1 MLMRYQYAI
10 PLEKYYIWDEQN
22 PVGASRL
29 VDYYYKNE
37 FFNYFEKQREIYGEL
52 VEENPIMQVP
62 ASEVEGYIKKHFNV
76 SESYLKQASK
86 YNHPSN
92 SYGFKIETGFGGLYG
107 VIVEKIVKNGNILDI
122 YCRGVAEDVENP
134 LMIITL
140 DYKSDNDYKFLKM
153 QRYRPEESDEVKE
166 IREIIEPLDKKART
180 FIGLTDG
187 DWKTFPES
195 SFPRVEIDGKK
206 YIKYDLDAFSEIEDN
221 FNWLKDIGVE
231 NWTSFKDI
239 EDSLL
244 EIFVSKEDSHCWW
257 FFEYA
262 FIEKDGELYCL
273 DEVGSSTRGN
283 MNWDFHALE
292 IVSKSEDKIVIK
304 SGWELIDITGS
315 AYFNIV
321 KNEKGEW
328 VFDESYYNYGKNDV
342 TPVLD
347 SLYEI
352 YDSTKALAFSHY
364 SGGKVQ
370 DWFFKESDINA
381 VIEILKD
388 LEITSAREFNPETDN
403 TNILDFVLYF
413 SKTNEKNNSTAS
425 KIYFGEQTVLNLNG
439 WEYVVETTNANDI
452 VNRLN
457 PVIDNLIYEN
467 FLKVDGEIESSNEV
481 LNNILKRTKLME
493 YSCYDAGGGSDWTA
507 IEENVKVLLNILSD
521 LEITS
526 MREYNKDTDEYYIGD
541 FILYFSDVAQKDAPD
556 FAQINFGSQV
566 ILFPDQSGYVF
577 ESPNIRD
584 VDDRIYHEFNRVILD
599 RRNRDDITA
608 DYK

>member
-1 MLMRYQYAI
+1 MKKILAI
-10 PLEKYYIWDEQN
+10 VL
-22 PVGASRL
+22 AL
-29 VDYYYKNE
+29 VLALSL
-37 FFNYFEKQREIYGEL
+37 FGC
-52 VEENPIMQVP
+52 
-62 ASEVEGYIKKHFNV
+62 KKDSTQSQTPSSSNTQIT
-76 SESYLKQASK
+76 ESS
-86 YNHPSN
+86 SN
-92 SYGFKIETGFGGLYG
+92 T
-107 VIVEKIVKNGNILDI
+107 
-122 YCRGVAEDVENP
+122 
-134 LMIITL
+134 
-140 DYKSDNDYKFLKM
+140 
-153 QRYRPEESDEVKE
+153 ESDEVKE
-166 IREIIEPLDKKART
+166 IREIIEPLDKKVRT

-187 DWKTFPES
+187 EWKAFPES

-221 FNWLKDIGVE
+221 FNWLKDIGVK

-283 MNWDFHALE
+283 MNWDFHTLE

-304 SGWELIDITGS
+304 SDWELIDITGS

-342 TPVLD
+342 TPVVDTLN
-347 SLYEI
+347 EI
-352 YDSTKALAFSHY
+352 YNSTKALAFSHY
-364 SGGKVQ
+364 NGGKVQ
-370 DWFFKESDINA
+370 DWFLKESDVNA
-381 VIEILKD
+381 VLDVLSD
-388 LEITSAREFNPETDN
+388 LEITSAREYNED
-403 TNILDFVLYF
+403 IDDKSIGDFVLYF
-413 SKTNEKNNSTAS
+413 SETNEENHSTAS

-452 VNRLN
+452 VNRLT

-467 FLKVDGEIESSNEV
+467 FLKIDGEIESSNEV
-481 LNNILKRTKLME
+481 LNDILKRTKLME
-493 YSCYDAGGGSDWTA
+493 YSCYDAGEGSDWTA

>member
-1 MLMRYQYAI
+1 M
-10 PLEKYYIWDEQN
+10 
-22 PVGASRL
+22 
-29 VDYYYKNE
+29 
-37 FFNYFEKQREIYGEL
+37 
-52 VEENPIMQVP
+52 
-62 ASEVEGYIKKHFNV
+62 KKILAVVLALILALSLFGCDNCDTQ
-76 SESYLKQASK
+76 SQTSSNIESS
-86 YNHPSN
+86 
-92 SYGFKIETGFGGLYG
+92 
-107 VIVEKIVKNGNILDI
+107 
-122 YCRGVAEDVENP
+122 
-134 LMIITL
+134 
-140 DYKSDNDYKFLKM
+140 SDT
-153 QRYRPEESDEVKE
+153 ESDEVKE

-187 DWKTFPES
+187 EWKAFPES

-206 YIKYDLDAFSEIEDN
+206 YIKYDLDAFSQIENN
-221 FNWLKDIGVE
+221 FNWLKDIGVK

-283 MNWDFHALE
+283 MNWDFHTLE

-315 AYFNIV
+315 AYLNIV

-364 SGGKVQ
+364 NGGKVQ
-370 DWFFKESDINA
+370 DWFLKESDVNA
-381 VIEILKD
+381 VLDVLSD
-388 LEITSAREFNPETDN
+388 LEITSAREFNPETDQK
-403 TNILDFVLYF
+403 NILDFVLYF
-413 SKTNEKNNSTAS
+413 SETTEKSSSS
-425 KIYFGEQTVLNLNG
+425 KIYFGEQTVLDLNG
-439 WEYVVETTNANDI
+439 LEYVVETTNADDI

-467 FLKVDGEIESSNEV
+467 FLKIDGEIKNSNEV
-481 LNNILKRTKLME
+481 LNDILKRTKLME
-493 YSCYDAGGGSDWTA
+493 CKNSEGSDKTLT
-507 IEENVKVLLNILSD
+507 EEETLPILKIFGEI
-521 LEITS
+521 EITNLKPFS
-526 MREYNKDTDEYYIGD
+526 GDISNDEEQSVYYFYDTAE
-541 FILYFSDVAQKDAPD
+541 KDAPF
-556 FAQINFGSQV
+556 FAQICLYSKR
-566 ILFPDQSGYVF
+566 ILFSDGTGYEF
-577 ESPNIRD
+577 EYLYETNTYNLNRQ
-584 VDDRIYHEFNRVILD
+584 IYHEFERSILNRI
-599 RRNRDDITA
+599 NTI
-608 DYK
+608 K